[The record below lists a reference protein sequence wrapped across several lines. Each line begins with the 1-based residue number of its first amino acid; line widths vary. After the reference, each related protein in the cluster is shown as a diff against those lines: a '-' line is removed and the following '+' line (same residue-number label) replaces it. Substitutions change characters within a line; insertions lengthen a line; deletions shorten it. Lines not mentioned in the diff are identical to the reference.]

1 MPHAQTM
8 KSPFFQSLHNA
19 STDAE
24 RRAMRILRDTVHL
37 NYRCPELHQSLKE
50 YKDSVDTI
58 RLFASRTSRMELPEI
73 KLRRNIK
80 KVPSVVIELDKEEDD
95 NEAAPVAV
103 KLEKQEDNTPTVIV
117 IED

>member
-1 MPHAQTM
+1 M

-24 RRAMRILRDTVHL
+24 RRAMHILRDTVHL

-80 KVPSVVIELDKEEDD
+80 KAPSVVIELDKDLGFVRD
-95 NEAAPVAV
+95 YYLGDQAKIQAKIAGVANQG
-103 KLEKQEDNTPTVIV
+103 KKA
-117 IED
+117 

>member
-24 RRAMRILRDTVHL
+24 RRAMRILRDTMHL

-73 KLRRNIK
+73 KLRRSVK
-80 KVPSVVIELDKEEDD
+80 KAPSVVIELDKEDDD

-103 KLEKQEDNTPTVIV
+103 KLEKGDNTPTVIV